1 MSEALIAKL
10 RAARERWLELA
21 PGKRVCIR
29 RPGEVSLAKLGG
41 RIDVEQLCG
50 NVVAWDGITEADLFP
65 GASEVSV
72 PFDAA
77 LWAEVIVDRADWAG
91 KVASETVTMV
101 TEHVGKR
108 EAISGN

>member
-10 RAARERWLELA
+10 RAARERWVDLE

-50 NVVAWDGITEADLFP
+50 YVVAWDGITEGDLFP

-72 PFDAA
+72 PFDHA

-91 KVASETVTMV
+91 KVAAETVSMV
-101 TEHVGKR
+101 SEHVAKR
-108 EAISGN
+108 EAVSGN